1 MRAIDAKSQHGDV
14 ESTSRMTQRVRVAVV
29 NSHPI
34 QYFAPL
40 YAYFNR
46 DPALEVT
53 ALYCS
58 DFSLRDGIDPGF
70 KRTVTWDV
78 DLLQGYPHV
87 FVGSTNDRG
96 SSPWFLVANVP
107 RIWSEIRSGRSDVV
121 WLHGYNYAASAL
133 AFAAAKSKALTRTDA
148 HRNAPRSNSSDLA
161 STRARHGAA
170 GVLSVRRRVPGD
182 RFCESDVL
190 PHLRCPGEGGFSTC
204 RMPWTTPG
212 SSPSRRRRDS
222 A

>member
-1 MRAIDAKSQHGDV
+1 M
-14 ESTSRMTQRVRVAVV
+14 MQRVRVAVV

-40 YAYFNR
+40 YAYLNR

-87 FVGSTNDRG
+87 FVGSNNDRG

-107 RIWSEIRSGRSDVV
+107 
-121 WLHGYNYAASAL
+121 
-133 AFAAAKSKALTRTDA
+133 TDMVGD
-148 HRNAPRSNSSDLA
+148 PQWE
-161 STRARHGAA
+161 
-170 GVLSVRRRVPGD
+170 VRRRLASWLQLRRQHHRLCRRAVEAVC
-182 RFCESDVL
+182 RF
-190 PHLRCPGEGGFSTC
+190 
-204 RMPWTTPG
+204 
-212 SSPSRRRRDS
+212 
-222 A
+222 